1 MTPTGVSVRRN
12 CSKSG
17 CSKDDEKGCYLL
29 GRLLLPILKNK
40 ALFAA
45 VQMWVSSY
53 EGLFRSEGKL
63 NEKVT
68 VKAA

>member
-1 MTPTGVSVRRN
+1 MMKKAV
-12 CSKSG
+12 
-17 CSKDDEKGCYLL
+17 
-29 GRLLLPILKNK
+29 LPILINI

-68 VKAA
+68 VKAV